1 MTDVPRKQNP
11 APRRA
16 SSETL
21 AIQRDKVVREQ
32 IEKERTASTA
42 KTARL
47 RALRLA
53 KEVADKEDA
62 QQRAS
67 EKATP
72 SRTGT
77 VRAKRVRGSE
87 PSD

>member
-1 MTDVPRKQNP
+1 MTDVPRKLNP

-16 SSETL
+16 SGETL
-21 AIQRDKVVREQ
+21 ANQRDKVVRAQ
-32 IEKERTASTA
+32 IEKERTASNA

-53 KEVADKEDA
+53 KEVADKETA
-62 QQRAS
+62 QQRAP
-67 EKATP
+67 EKAPP
-72 SRTGT
+72 SKTGT
-77 VRAKRVRGSE
+77 VRVKRVRGAE